1 MNTIK
6 INWKEYF
13 DNSCKGEDMWG
24 HYKTVR
30 GDLYVVADGV
40 SNHEGTRTGGDVAR
54 LITDRL
60 EQNADRIRHRGDL
73 KDLLYEI
80 NTESTKVNE
89 GAFAAIAGILHWNDK
104 LYGFGAGDVSIIAKK
119 ANGKLL
125 LVLPL
130 DLSMPREEAERLARA
145 EIGTT
150 IKNVLI
156 TKDNYLMRVEQ
167 YLRHGLSNAI
177 GLGDDFHLHAHKFN
191 AKPDTAIL
199 LASDGITDPFMKPQ
213 TEHGKIAEE
222 DAPKLYE
229 VFNSANNAGDA
240 ADALEDLFWTTQVTE
255 RTKIKQD
262 DRTGIFF
269 YMDAA
274 EDN

>member
-1 MNTIK
+1 
-6 INWKEYF
+6 
-13 DNSCKGEDMWG
+13 MWG

-30 GDLYVVADGV
+30 GDLYIVADGV
-40 SNHEGTRTGGDVAR
+40 SNHEGTKTGGDVAR

-60 EQNADRIRHRGDL
+60 ERDAAGIRHRGDL
-73 KDLLYEI
+73 KDLLFEI
-80 NTESTKVNE
+80 NRESTRVNE
-89 GAFAAIAGILHWNDK
+89 GAFAAIAGILHWGDK
-104 LYGFGAGDVSIIAKK
+104 LYGFSAGDVSIIAKK

-150 IKNVLI
+150 IKTLDI
-156 TKDNYLMRVEQ
+156 TEENYQLRAEQ

-177 GLGDDFHLHAHKFN
+177 GLGDDFFLHDYKFN

-213 TEHGKIAEE
+213 TEQGKIAEE

-229 VFNSANNAGDA
+229 VFNSSNNAEDA

-269 YMDAA
+269 FMDGT
-274 EDN
+274 EET